1 MNYTPSFTKLVSLQF
16 KDFTQSD
23 WDGYSGCVSK
33 TPRIA
38 SEELENGEYIDYI
51 IEPDTDELII
61 MAFDKEGNQRFS
73 GQYNLNLMWTF

>member
-16 KDFTQSD
+16 KDFTKSD
-23 WDGYSGCVSK
+23 WFEYSGCVSK

-51 IEPDTDELII
+51 IEPDTDELIV
-61 MAFDKEGNQRFS
+61 MAFDKDGNQLFN
-73 GQYNLNLMWTF
+73 GQFYILMWTF